1 MMKRCISALLLLT
14 LCLTLC
20 ACAEKEKT
28 LAVSVGELSD
38 KVADAMASEQTAE
51 YDETML
57 LDELGIQSS
66 MFTEGFYKI
75 GASDASVEEVA
86 FFKAADEDSALQL
99 KQKLETRKAATEAT
113 QKDYNAD
120 QLRGGNRRH
129 GGNRGPV
136 RLYGD
141 ERQPR
146 RGYEGHRRQSEITI
160 PTTAVKG

>member
-14 LCLTLC
+14 LLLTLC
-20 ACAEKEKT
+20 ACTEKEKA

-86 FFKAADEDSALQL
+86 FFKAADEASALQL

-120 QLRGGNRRH
+120 NYAVATAATVETEGLYVYMVMSANR
-129 GGNRGPV
+129 
-136 RLYGD
+136 D
-141 ERQPR
+141 
-146 RGYEGHRRQSEITI
+146 
-160 PTTAVKG
+160 AVTKAIEDNLK

>member
-14 LCLTLC
+14 LLLTLC
-20 ACAEKEKT
+20 ACAETEKT
-28 LAVSVGELSD
+28 LAGSVGELSD

-86 FFKAADEDSALQL
+86 FFKAADEASALQL

-120 QLRGGNRRH
+120 NYAVATAATVETEGLYVYMVMSANR
-129 GGNRGPV
+129 
-136 RLYGD
+136 D
-141 ERQPR
+141 
-146 RGYEGHRRQSEITI
+146 
-160 PTTAVKG
+160 AVTKAIEDNLK

>member
-14 LCLTLC
+14 LLLTLC

-86 FFKAADEDSALQL
+86 FFKAADEASALQL
-99 KQKLETRKAATEAT
+99 KQKLETAKAAT
-113 QKDYNAD
+113 
-120 QLRGGNRRH
+120 RGDAEGLQRR
-129 GGNRGPV
+129 
-136 RLYGD
+136 
-141 ERQPR
+141 
-146 RGYEGHRRQSEITI
+146 
-160 PTTAVKG
+160 PTTRWQPPPRWKPRACTSIW

>member
-66 MFTEGFYKI
+66 M
-75 GASDASVEEVA
+75 
-86 FFKAADEDSALQL
+86 L
-99 KQKLETRKAATEAT
+99 
-113 QKDYNAD
+113 
-120 QLRGGNRRH
+120 
-129 GGNRGPV
+129 
-136 RLYGD
+136 
-141 ERQPR
+141 
-146 RGYEGHRRQSEITI
+146 
-160 PTTAVKG
+160 

>member
-14 LCLTLC
+14 LLLTLC
-20 ACAEKEKT
+20 ACTEKEKT

-38 KVADAMASEQTAE
+38 KVDAMASEQTAE

-86 FFKAADEDSALQL
+86 FFKAADEASALQL

-120 QLRGGNRRH
+120 NYAVATAATVETEGLYVYMVMSANR
-129 GGNRGPV
+129 
-136 RLYGD
+136 D
-141 ERQPR
+141 
-146 RGYEGHRRQSEITI
+146 
-160 PTTAVKG
+160 AVTKAIEDNLK

>member
-1 MMKRCISALLLLT
+1 MMKRCISALLLTLLLT
-14 LCLTLC
+14 LS
-20 ACAEKEKT
+20 ACAETEKT

-120 QLRGGNRRH
+120 NYAVATAATVETEGLYVYMVMSANR
-129 GGNRGPV
+129 
-136 RLYGD
+136 D
-141 ERQPR
+141 
-146 RGYEGHRRQSEITI
+146 
-160 PTTAVKG
+160 AVTKAIEDNLK

>member
-14 LCLTLC
+14 LLLTLC

-86 FFKAADEDSALQL
+86 FFKAADEASALQL

-120 QLRGGNRRH
+120 NYAVATAATVETEGLYVYRVMSANR
-129 GGNRGPV
+129 
-136 RLYGD
+136 D
-141 ERQPR
+141 
-146 RGYEGHRRQSEITI
+146 
-160 PTTAVKG
+160 AVTKAIEDNLK

>member
-14 LCLTLC
+14 LLLTLC

-86 FFKAADEDSALQL
+86 FFKAADEASALQL

-113 QKDYNAD
+113 QKDYTAD
-120 QLRGGNRRH
+120 NYAVATAATVETEGLYVYMVMSANR
-129 GGNRGPV
+129 
-136 RLYGD
+136 D
-141 ERQPR
+141 
-146 RGYEGHRRQSEITI
+146 
-160 PTTAVKG
+160 AVTKAIEDNLK

>member
-14 LCLTLC
+14 LLLTLC

-66 MFTEGFYKI
+66 MFTEWFYNI

-86 FFKAADEDSALQL
+86 FFKAADEASALQL

-120 QLRGGNRRH
+120 NYAVATAATVETEGLYVYMVMSANR
-129 GGNRGPV
+129 
-136 RLYGD
+136 D
-141 ERQPR
+141 
-146 RGYEGHRRQSEITI
+146 
-160 PTTAVKG
+160 AVTKAIEDNLK

>member
-14 LCLTLC
+14 LLLTLC

-75 GASDASVEEVA
+75 GASDASVEEAA
-86 FFKAADEDSALQL
+86 FFKAADEASALQL

-120 QLRGGNRRH
+120 NYAVATAATVETEGLYVYMVMSANR
-129 GGNRGPV
+129 
-136 RLYGD
+136 D
-141 ERQPR
+141 
-146 RGYEGHRRQSEITI
+146 
-160 PTTAVKG
+160 AVTKAIEDNLK

>member
-14 LCLTLC
+14 LLLTLC

-28 LAVSVGELSD
+28 LAVPVGELSD

-120 QLRGGNRRH
+120 NYAVATAATVETEGLYVYMVMSANR
-129 GGNRGPV
+129 
-136 RLYGD
+136 D
-141 ERQPR
+141 
-146 RGYEGHRRQSEITI
+146 
-160 PTTAVKG
+160 AVTKAIEDNLK

>member
-14 LCLTLC
+14 LLLTLC
-20 ACAEKEKT
+20 ACTEKEKT

-86 FFKAADEDSALQL
+86 FFKAADEASALQL

-120 QLRGGNRRH
+120 NYAVATAATVETEGLYVYMVMSANR
-129 GGNRGPV
+129 
-136 RLYGD
+136 D
-141 ERQPR
+141 
-146 RGYEGHRRQSEITI
+146 
-160 PTTAVKG
+160 AVTKAIEDNLK

>member
-14 LCLTLC
+14 LLLTLC

-86 FFKAADEDSALQL
+86 FFKAADEASALQL

-113 QKDYNAD
+113 QKYYNAD
-120 QLRGGNRRH
+120 NYAVATAATVETEGLYVYMVMSANR
-129 GGNRGPV
+129 
-136 RLYGD
+136 D
-141 ERQPR
+141 
-146 RGYEGHRRQSEITI
+146 
-160 PTTAVKG
+160 AVTKAIEDNLK

>member
-14 LCLTLC
+14 LLLTLC

-86 FFKAADEDSALQL
+86 FFKAADEASALQL

-120 QLRGGNRRH
+120 NYEVATAATEETEGLHVYLGMSANR
-129 GGNRGPV
+129 
-136 RLYGD
+136 D
-141 ERQPR
+141 
-146 RGYEGHRRQSEITI
+146 
-160 PTTAVKG
+160 AVTKAIEDNLK

>member
-1 MMKRCISALLLLT
+1 MMKRCISAVLLLT
-14 LCLTLC
+14 LLLTLC

-120 QLRGGNRRH
+120 NYAVATAATVETEGLYVYMVMSANR
-129 GGNRGPV
+129 
-136 RLYGD
+136 D
-141 ERQPR
+141 
-146 RGYEGHRRQSEITI
+146 
-160 PTTAVKG
+160 AVTKAIEDNLK

>member
-14 LCLTLC
+14 LLLTLC

-57 LDELGIQSS
+57 LAELGSQSS

-86 FFKAADEDSALQL
+86 FFKAADEASALQL

-120 QLRGGNRRH
+120 NYAVATAATVETEGLYVYMVMSANR
-129 GGNRGPV
+129 
-136 RLYGD
+136 D
-141 ERQPR
+141 
-146 RGYEGHRRQSEITI
+146 
-160 PTTAVKG
+160 AVTKAIEDNLK

>member
-14 LCLTLC
+14 LLLTLC
-20 ACAEKEKT
+20 ARAETEKT

-86 FFKAADEDSALQL
+86 FFKAADEASALQL

-120 QLRGGNRRH
+120 NYAVATAATVETEGLYVYMVMSANR
-129 GGNRGPV
+129 
-136 RLYGD
+136 D
-141 ERQPR
+141 
-146 RGYEGHRRQSEITI
+146 
-160 PTTAVKG
+160 AVTKAIEDNLK

>member
-14 LCLTLC
+14 LLLTLC
-20 ACAEKEKT
+20 AGAEKEKT

-86 FFKAADEDSALQL
+86 FFKAADEASALQL

-120 QLRGGNRRH
+120 NYAVATAATVETEGLYVYMVMSANR
-129 GGNRGPV
+129 
-136 RLYGD
+136 D
-141 ERQPR
+141 
-146 RGYEGHRRQSEITI
+146 
-160 PTTAVKG
+160 AVTKAIEDNLK

>member
-14 LCLTLC
+14 LLLTLC

-66 MFTEGFYKI
+66 LFTAGFYKI

-86 FFKAADEDSALQL
+86 FFKAADEASALQL

-120 QLRGGNRRH
+120 NYAVATAATVETEGLYVYMVMSANR
-129 GGNRGPV
+129 
-136 RLYGD
+136 D
-141 ERQPR
+141 
-146 RGYEGHRRQSEITI
+146 
-160 PTTAVKG
+160 AVTKAIEDNLK

>member
-14 LCLTLC
+14 LLLTLC

-86 FFKAADEDSALQL
+86 FFKAADEASALQL

-113 QKDYNAD
+113 QKNYNAD
-120 QLRGGNRRH
+120 NYAEATAATEDTEGLYVYMVMSANR
-129 GGNRGPV
+129 
-136 RLYGD
+136 D
-141 ERQPR
+141 
-146 RGYEGHRRQSEITI
+146 
-160 PTTAVKG
+160 AVTKAIEDNLK

>member
-1 MMKRCISALLLLT
+1 MMKRCISTLLLLT
-14 LCLTLC
+14 LLLTLC

-86 FFKAADEDSALQL
+86 FFKAADEASTLQL

-120 QLRGGNRRH
+120 NYAVATAATVKTEGLYVYMVMSANR
-129 GGNRGPV
+129 
-136 RLYGD
+136 D
-141 ERQPR
+141 
-146 RGYEGHRRQSEITI
+146 
-160 PTTAVKG
+160 AVTKAIEDNLK

>member
-1 MMKRCISALLLLT
+1 MMKRCISALMLLT

-20 ACAEKEKT
+20 ECAEKEKM
-28 LAVSVGELSD
+28 LAVSVCELSD
-38 KVADAMASEQTAE
+38 KVADSMASEQTAE

-120 QLRGGNRRH
+120 NYAVATAATVETEGLYVYMVMSANR
-129 GGNRGPV
+129 
-136 RLYGD
+136 D
-141 ERQPR
+141 
-146 RGYEGHRRQSEITI
+146 
-160 PTTAVKG
+160 AVTKAIEDNLK

>member
-14 LCLTLC
+14 LLLTLC

-57 LDELGIQSS
+57 LDELVIQSS

-86 FFKAADEDSALQL
+86 FFKAADEASALQL

-120 QLRGGNRRH
+120 NYAVATAATVETEGLYVYMVMSANR
-129 GGNRGPV
+129 
-136 RLYGD
+136 D
-141 ERQPR
+141 
-146 RGYEGHRRQSEITI
+146 
-160 PTTAVKG
+160 AVTKAIEDNLK

>member
-14 LCLTLC
+14 LLLTLC

-120 QLRGGNRRH
+120 NYAVATAATVETEGLYVYMVMSANRDAVTKAIED
-129 GGNRGPV
+129 N
-136 RLYGD
+136 L
-141 ERQPR
+141 
-146 RGYEGHRRQSEITI
+146 
-160 PTTAVKG
+160 TTAVKG

>member
-120 QLRGGNRRH
+120 NYAVATAATVETEGLYVYMVMSANR
-129 GGNRGPV
+129 
-136 RLYGD
+136 D
-141 ERQPR
+141 
-146 RGYEGHRRQSEITI
+146 
-160 PTTAVKG
+160 AVPKAIEDNLK

>member
-14 LCLTLC
+14 LLLTLC

-86 FFKAADEDSALQL
+86 FFKAADEASALQL
-99 KQKLETRKAATEAT
+99 KQKTRKAATEAT

-120 QLRGGNRRH
+120 NYAVATAATVETEGLYVYMVMSANR
-129 GGNRGPV
+129 
-136 RLYGD
+136 D
-141 ERQPR
+141 
-146 RGYEGHRRQSEITI
+146 
-160 PTTAVKG
+160 AVTKAIEDNLK

>member
-14 LCLTLC
+14 LLLTLC

-86 FFKAADEDSALQL
+86 FFKAADEASALQL

-120 QLRGGNRRH
+120 NYTVATAATVETEGLYVYMVMSANR
-129 GGNRGPV
+129 
-136 RLYGD
+136 D
-141 ERQPR
+141 
-146 RGYEGHRRQSEITI
+146 
-160 PTTAVKG
+160 AVTKAIEDNLK

>member
-14 LCLTLC
+14 LLLTLC

-66 MFTEGFYKI
+66 MITEGFYKI

-86 FFKAADEDSALQL
+86 FFKAADEASALQL

-120 QLRGGNRRH
+120 NYAVATAATVETEGLYVYMVMSANR
-129 GGNRGPV
+129 
-136 RLYGD
+136 D
-141 ERQPR
+141 
-146 RGYEGHRRQSEITI
+146 
-160 PTTAVKG
+160 AVTKAIEDNLK

>member
-14 LCLTLC
+14 LLLTLC

-38 KVADAMASEQTAE
+38 KVADAMASEQTVE

-86 FFKAADEDSALQL
+86 FFKAADEASALQL

-120 QLRGGNRRH
+120 NYAVATAATVETEGLYVYMVMSANR
-129 GGNRGPV
+129 
-136 RLYGD
+136 D
-141 ERQPR
+141 
-146 RGYEGHRRQSEITI
+146 
-160 PTTAVKG
+160 AVTKAIEDNLK